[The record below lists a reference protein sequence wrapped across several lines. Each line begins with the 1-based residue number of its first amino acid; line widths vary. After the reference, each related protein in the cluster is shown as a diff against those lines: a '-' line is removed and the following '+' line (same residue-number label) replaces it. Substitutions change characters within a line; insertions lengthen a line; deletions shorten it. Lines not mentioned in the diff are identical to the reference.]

1 MKLVEVKYF
10 EPAKGNQDNAV
21 KLDGYLAHPDRYR
34 YSNCWV
40 EERSGVL
47 HCCVVGAE
55 GWFPFPDNFC
65 PRFLG
70 SFPAV
75 ILSEIDRSR
84 ADEAD
89 RFTAYSD

>member
-1 MKLVEVKYF
+1 MKLVEVKFF
-10 EPAKGNQDNAV
+10 EPAQGNQNKIV
-21 KLDGYLAHPDRYR
+21 ELDGILEHPDRYH

-47 HCCVVGAE
+47 HCCVVGGQ

-70 SFPAV
+70 YFPAI
-75 ILSEIDRSR
+75 ILGEIDRSR
-84 ADEAD
+84 TDEAD
-89 RFTAYSD
+89 RFVAYTD